1 MSFLVIKNSVHICLE
16 RVRMLTSNRYIGS
29 VGMSIG
35 VEITVIL
42 NENVNIILFATLSS
56 SLLIGR
62 LRVAP
67 HIWNKGVT
75 SSDYSFIADSQ
86 IHSVLRS
93 NFVVQY
99 KEIWISLEFT
109 LVVIR

>member
-1 MSFLVIKNSVHICLE
+1 
-16 RVRMLTSNRYIGS
+16 MLTSNRYIGS

-42 NENVNIILFATLSS
+42 NENVNMILLTN

-75 SSDYSFIADSQ
+75 SSGYSFI
-86 IHSVLRS
+86 VRS